1 MKAHVR
7 RQEEV
12 TRMKDLAAMQSFER
26 SRLDRSKLCS
36 FDNEIIE
43 APTFPLIHQEARILY
58 ICEGHGIIRVQG
70 RDIELRPDT
79 LLAILPWQITVVTEV
94 DEPLQYHLVI
104 YNLHTLNRY
113 IRAFSDEHG
122 GTVDWQTHI
131 ERQPALYCDEG
142 QACRMRQ
149 FFLSLREEVGLESI
163 LGAAPPKV
171 LGSLAIVNRLVELVI
186 LMERFRAEQPPEPAA
201 AAPSAPDMSEILR
214 YLYCHTGEK
223 LTLKGLSRLFY
234 VSESSLSSYISG
246 MTGLSFFDLL
256 NEMRIGKTADYLLYT
271 DLTLEDIAAALGYVD
286 ASHIS
291 KVFSARVGVRI
302 NDYRKTYQKVESL
315 CRIESDRRVYALVEY
330 ICRSY
335 HEPLSARPVAEKFGY
350 TVAEMNHALMLQV
363 EKNFEEFLNFIRINR
378 AAELLLT
385 TDQTVTYIAMEVGYA
400 NVKTFNRN
408 FLRFK
413 VMTPGDF
420 RKKVTLQQSRL

>member
-1 MKAHVR
+1 
-7 RQEEV
+7 
-12 TRMKDLAAMQSFER
+12 MKDLAAMQSFER

-58 ICEGHGIIRVQG
+58 ICEGHGVIRVQG
-70 RDIELRPDT
+70 RDIELRPNT

-113 IRAFSDEHG
+113 IRAFSDERG
-122 GTVDWQTHI
+122 GAVDWQTHI

-142 QACRMRQ
+142 QAHRMQQ

-163 LGAAPPKV
+163 LGAAPPKI

-201 AAPSAPDMSEILR
+201 AAPAAPDMSEILR

-271 DLTLEDIAAALGYVD
+271 DLTLEEIAAALGYVD

-291 KVFSARVGVRI
+291 KVFSARVGMRI

-363 EKNFEEFLNFIRINR
+363 EKNFEEFLNYIRINR

>member
-1 MKAHVR
+1 MARPLPLRFPASFPALAKWVASAVYYTPKQRIRQPRAVR
-7 RQEEV
+7 RGPNEV
-12 TRMKDLAAMQSFER
+12 TDMKDLAAMQSFER

-36 FDNEIIE
+36 FDNETIE
-43 APTFPLIHQEARILY
+43 APTAPLIHQEARFLY
-58 ICEGHGIIRVQG
+58 ICEGHGVIRIQG
-70 RDIELRPDT
+70 HDVELRPNT
-79 LLAILPWQITVVTEV
+79 LLSILPWQITAVTEV
-94 DEPLQYHLVI
+94 AEPLQYHLVI

-113 IRAFSDEHG
+113 IRAFSDERG
-122 GTVDWQTHI
+122 DAVDWLAHI
-131 ERQPALYCDEG
+131 ERQPALYCNEG
-142 QACRMRQ
+142 QAHRMQQ

-171 LGSLAIVNRLVELVI
+171 LGSLAVVNRLVELVI
-186 LMERFRAEQPPEPAA
+186 LMERFRAEQPEPAA
-201 AAPSAPDMSEILR
+201 ADRASAAPDRSEILR

-223 LTLKGLSRLFY
+223 LTLKGLSR
-234 VSESSLSSYISG
+234 I
-246 MTGLSFFDLL
+246 
-256 NEMRIGKTADYLLYT
+256 
-271 DLTLEDIAAALGYVD
+271 TLEEIAAALGYVD

-291 KVFSARVGVRI
+291 KVFSARVGMRI
-302 NDYRKTYQKVESL
+302 NDYRKTYRRVESI
-315 CRIESDRRVYALVEY
+315 CRIETDRRVYALVEY

-335 HEPLSARPVAEKFGY
+335 NEPLSARAVAEKFGC
-350 TVAEMNHALMLQV
+350 TAAEMNRALMLQV
-363 EKNFEEFLNFIRINR
+363 EKNFEEFLNYVRINR

-420 RKKVTLQQSRL
+420 RKKVALQESRL